1 MIKELQD
8 MNVSLQFFCFSYPE
22 GADGASSEGASSE
35 GGQKPAECGH
45 FGRGELFH
53 L

>member
-1 MIKELQD
+1 MIKELRD
-8 MNVSLQFFCFSYPE
+8 MKLSLQFFCFSYPA
-22 GADGASSEGASSE
+22 GADGAGSE

-45 FGRGELFH
+45 FGREELFY